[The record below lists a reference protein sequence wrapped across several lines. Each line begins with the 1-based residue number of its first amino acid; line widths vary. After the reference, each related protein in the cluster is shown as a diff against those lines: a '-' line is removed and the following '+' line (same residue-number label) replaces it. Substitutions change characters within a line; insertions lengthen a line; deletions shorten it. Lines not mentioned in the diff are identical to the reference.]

1 MIRTIYIIAQKE
13 IQDGLRNRWVLATS
27 LLLAALS
34 LSLAFLGSSPVGEVD
49 ASRLSI
55 TIVSLSNLSIFL
67 GPLIA
72 LMLSY
77 DAIVG
82 DIERGT
88 MLLVL
93 TYPVSRWEL
102 ILGKFMGHLSLIAL
116 SIIIGY
122 GIAGLAIGLT
132 EGAITFE
139 EWKAYLA
146 LILSSIMLGGAF
158 IAIGYLISVLVTERA
173 TAAGIAVGVWLLFVL
188 LYDMALL
195 GIIVADQGKTIDA
208 GLFNFLLMSNPAD
221 AFRIFNLTGFD
232 QSANLA
238 GMAAVAGNAMMPLY
252 IPLLAL
258 LFWTISPLLIAGSLF
273 SKKEI

>member
-1 MIRTIYIIAQKE
+1 MRVISIIAEKE
-13 IQDGLRNRWVLATS
+13 IRDGLRNRWVLATS

-55 TIVSLSNLSIFL
+55 TIISLASLSIFL

-88 MLLVL
+88 LLLVL

-102 ILGKFMGHLSLIAL
+102 MIGKFIGHVTLISV
-116 SIIIGY
+116 SIFLGY
-122 GIAGLAIGLT
+122 GVAAAAIFATG
-132 EGAITFE
+132 ERISIE
-139 EWKAYLA
+139 EWGAYGA
-146 LILSSIMLGGAF
+146 LIGTSIMLGAAF
-158 IAIGYLISVLVTERA
+158 VAIGYLISVLVSERA

-195 GIIVADQGKTIDA
+195 GIIVADQGENMRA
-208 GLFNFLLMSNPAD
+208 GLFNFLLMANPTD
-221 AFRIFNLTGFD
+221 AFRIFNLTGFST
-232 QSANLA
+232 SASLS
-238 GMAAVAGNAMMPLY
+238 GMAAVAGNAILPIYMPLVALACW
-252 IPLLAL
+252 IIFPLL
-258 LFWTISPLLIAGSLF
+258 FAGSLF
-273 SKKEI
+273 ARKEI